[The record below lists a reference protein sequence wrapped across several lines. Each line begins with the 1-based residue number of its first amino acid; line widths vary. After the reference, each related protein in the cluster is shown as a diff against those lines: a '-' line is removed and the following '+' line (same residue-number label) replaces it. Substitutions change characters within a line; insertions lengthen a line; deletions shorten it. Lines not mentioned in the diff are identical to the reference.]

1 MSVLPYG
8 ARKIVYTKAKQT
20 IDNRLAGRAA
30 KGAIPVDRTKNSG
43 IPRGIPL
50 FFLCCVQFC
59 KPNIYMQVHARNEAR
74 RKTVYCQQTI
84 PRFDTLPK
92 GQIPVDHL

>member
-50 FFLCCVQFC
+50 FFCVVYSLQT
-59 KPNIYMQVHARNEAR
+59 KYLYAGSREKYGQ
-74 RKTVYCQQTI
+74 RKAVS
-84 PRFDTLPK
+84 FS
-92 GQIPVDHL
+92 

>member
-30 KGAIPVDRTKNSG
+30 KGENPSSCANKA
-43 IPRGIPL
+43 PL
-50 FFLCCVQFC
+50 G
-59 KPNIYMQVHARNEAR
+59 
-74 RKTVYCQQTI
+74 
-84 PRFDTLPK
+84 DTLLT
-92 GQIPVDHL
+92 V